1 MDDVNMMMQLI
12 GSLGFPIVAC
22 GALFWTLSNEQKSHK
37 EEMAA
42 VTQALNQ
49 NTLVMTELKDMIAAL
64 KKEVSI

>member
-1 MDDVNMMMQLI
+1 MDFNMVVQLI

-22 GALFWTLSNEQKSHK
+22 GALFWTLNKEQESHK
-37 EEMAA
+37 AEMAA

-64 KKEVSI
+64 KNEVTV

>member
-1 MDDVNMMMQLI
+1 MDINMVVQLI

-22 GALFWTLSNEQKSHK
+22 GALFWTLNKEQESHK
-37 EEMAA
+37 AEMAA

-64 KKEVSI
+64 KNEVSV

>member
-22 GALFWTLSNEQKSHK
+22 GALFWTLSNEQKAHK

-64 KKEVSI
+64 RNEVSV

>member
-1 MDDVNMMMQLI
+1 MDINMVVQLI

-22 GALFWTLSNEQKSHK
+22 GALFWTLNKEQESHK
-37 EEMAA
+37 AEMSA

-64 KKEVSI
+64 KNEVSV